1 MKVFLRDSWP
11 LALLVLT
18 IVFMLWQFPHKAVL
32 FSPKIEKTETDK
44 KTFASFVSLSR
55 NEYNE
60 ILRKAGVSWKAKIGV
75 RASSAMVSDAG
86 PALSDPLPDK
96 EHMKLPE
103 SFYVSRDIVQPEFPK
118 IETHLLPRSFAAEE
132 IKPLPAMEKRQNKFL
147 TLIANELKAVP
158 KVLENDF
165 NKTKGENNDDRTR
178 GIGSFYA
185 D

>member
-11 LALLVLT
+11 LALLMLS
-18 IVFMLWQFPHKAVL
+18 IVFMFWQFPHKAVL
-32 FSPKIEKTETDK
+32 FSPGIEKTETGRK
-44 KTFASFVSLSR
+44 PFASFISLSR

-86 PALSDPLPDK
+86 PALSDPLPAK
-96 EHMKLPE
+96 EYMSLPE
-103 SFYVSRDIVQPEFPK
+103 DFYTSKNIVQPEFPK

-132 IKPLPAMEKRQNKFL
+132 IKPLPAMAKRPDEFL
-147 TLIANELKAVP
+147 SVIANELKDIP
-158 KVLENDF
+158 EVLKNDF
-165 NKTKGENNDDRTR
+165 NKTKGENHDDRTR